1 MSFILTPAGDAYS
14 ISRIGGAKAVE
25 GGFILFGAGPDEI
38 LEYQEAPTAVAIA
51 WRNATVALLGSY
63 RPNRPVRQI
72 DWLGLA
78 ATVDEPWARQQ
89 GWTAP
94 AGPATPPAAPVATAT
109 PKRINPTPPKAAE

>member
-14 ISRIGGAKAVE
+14 ISRIGGAKAVD

-38 LEYQEAPTAVAIA
+38 LEYQEAPTDVAIA
-51 WRNATVALLGSY
+51 WRNAAVALLGSH

-78 ATVDEPWARQQ
+78 ATVDEPWARQM
-89 GWTAP
+89 GWTSPAAP
-94 AGPATPPAAPVATAT
+94 VPTPPAATAT
-109 PKRINPTPPKAAE
+109 PPRINPTPPNAAE